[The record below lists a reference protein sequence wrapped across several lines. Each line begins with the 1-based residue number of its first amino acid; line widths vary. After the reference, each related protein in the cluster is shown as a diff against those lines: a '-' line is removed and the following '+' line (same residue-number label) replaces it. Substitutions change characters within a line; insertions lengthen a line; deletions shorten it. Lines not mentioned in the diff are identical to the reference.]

1 MEPVRLAREPHTARH
16 LDKVTTGFDVHG
28 LRMDPAGKISV
39 ARVVGVRSPELEAEK
54 NHRRKKQ
61 GEDRAAGDHV

>member
-1 MEPVRLAREPHTARH
+1 
-16 LDKVTTGFDVHG
+16 
-28 LRMDPAGKISV
+28 MDPAGKISV
-39 ARVVGVRSPELEAEK
+39 ARVVGVRNPELEAEK